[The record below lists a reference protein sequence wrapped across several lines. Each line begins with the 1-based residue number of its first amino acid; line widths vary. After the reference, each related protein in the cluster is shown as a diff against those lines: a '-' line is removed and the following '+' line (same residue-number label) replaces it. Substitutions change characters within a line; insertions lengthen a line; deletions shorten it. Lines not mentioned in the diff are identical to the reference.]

1 LIDDSI
7 SYLIQTN
14 SNKANE
20 LIDRI
25 REIRK
30 HAGEIAKSSES
41 IERSELLV
49 RLVLASSLERMLDY
63 IMNIS
68 ELTINLSHASHTGE
82 MTG

>member
-1 LIDDSI
+1 L
-7 SYLIQTN
+7 LQTN

-25 REIRK
+25 REIQS
-30 HAGEIAKSSES
+30 HTVWIAKSYDSKDKSEM
-41 IERSELLV
+41 LV

-68 ELTINLSHASHTGE
+68 ELTINLSHAANSTEKAG
-82 MTG
+82 